1 MVFNVMNKYKMPKE
15 SVCII
20 VSHHTSNKSPITT
33 CIGKYRIAYVL
44 YDEFG
49 IYPQFTL
56 FKATTL
62 PWVMV
67 ISNHLLAIKDNV
79 SMTYFLAGEGN

>member
-1 MVFNVMNKYKMPKE
+1 MEM
-15 SVCII
+15 
-20 VSHHTSNKSPITT
+20 H
-33 CIGKYRIAYVL
+33 VL

-49 IYPQFTL
+49 IYPLFTH
-56 FKATTL
+56 FKTTTL

-67 ISNHLLAIKDNV
+67 ISNHILAIKDKV